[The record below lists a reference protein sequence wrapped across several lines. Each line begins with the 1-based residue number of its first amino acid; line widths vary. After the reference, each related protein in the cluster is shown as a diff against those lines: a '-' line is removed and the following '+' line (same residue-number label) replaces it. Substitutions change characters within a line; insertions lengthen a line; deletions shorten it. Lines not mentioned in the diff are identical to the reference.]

1 MIYNERTEREHHV
14 LNIARQMMTAAR
26 TAPKGKGVDSIE
38 AITITGEDITS
49 LAEAMR
55 KEAEE
60 RGFGFFI
67 RDAGNIEQA
76 EAVVIIGVKDAIMSL
91 NCGYC
96 GYATCAEKLT
106 NPMATCVVTQADL
119 GIAVGS
125 AVATASDLRVDT
137 RIMFSAGIVAINQG
151 LLEGCR
157 VAYAIPIS
165 IKSKNP
171 FFDRK

>member
-1 MIYNERTEREHHV
+1 MIYNERTERESHV
-14 LNIARQMMTAAR
+14 LNIARQLMTAAR
-26 TAPKGKGVDSIE
+26 TAPKAKGVDSIE
-38 AITITGEDITS
+38 AVTITGEDIRS
-49 LAEAMR
+49 LANAMR
-55 KEAEE
+55 VEAEE
-60 RGFGFFI
+60 RGFGFFV

-76 EAVVIIGVKDAIMSL
+76 EAVVLIGVKDAVQSL

-96 GYATCAEKLT
+96 GYPTCAEKLS
-106 NPMATCVVTQADL
+106 NPMATCTVTQADL

-125 AVATASDLRVDT
+125 AAATASDLRVDT
-137 RIMFSAGIVAINQG
+137 RVLFSAGIVALNQG

-165 IKSKNP
+165 VKAKNP